1 MNPLFFH
8 RRPLPKEAHPQLEAG
23 HMHQLVMAN
32 IHAIEQRIAKIRGN
46 LRLLAFFAG
55 LLLIALIIPT
65 SPVRHAL
72 GYGGGAGLVNPT
84 CGQPAQVFA
93 KLLKGETYTLP
104 TKVQL
109 ERLPTPK
116 QHPIA
121 LASDANYDPA
131 TNRLCAGGWIALDTR
146 FVHPSSTVQ
155 GSTTYDP
162 NSGFTSTFV
171 ANALSGLWTSF
182 EHWLGDSLES
192 LLRDVETL
200 GFLFA
205 TPSGLTYQNVVVLHL
220 QAWFLVLTDAAL
232 SLFLVIAGYRYLF
245 GATSSLREFA
255 SAVLVAAVVAN
266 FGLPVLG
273 QFIDLSNAVCQ
284 GIQGVFLTAGFGN
297 LTALFELL
305 NWRTMPDYVI
315 LVYLIELLC
324 LALLSGQ
331 MLLRVAFLCLLLVV
345 APAGLFLCYG
355 GGFILPGAQQWGTL
369 WAQAFV
375 ATLIAQPL
383 QIICLGLG
391 AALVAS
397 FGVSTSSPVVPLVSI
412 ATIFLAWKI
421 PDLLLSSVI
430 RSRLLSSE
438 SAHEMTQNVVNVV
451 QTGTEMAALVAA

>member
-1 MNPLFFH
+1 MNQFLLH
-8 RRPLPKEAHPQLEAG
+8 RRPPIKEAHPPTEGDRRHPIATVTTRTLE
-23 HMHQLVMAN
+23 HQIA
-32 IHAIEQRIAKIRGN
+32 RIQGN
-46 LRLLAFFAG
+46 LRLIAFFAG
-55 LLLIALIIPT
+55 MLLIALIIPT

-72 GYGGGAGLVNPT
+72 GYGGGSGLVNPT
-84 CGQPAQVFA
+84 CGRPAQVFA

-104 TKVQL
+104 TKAQL
-109 ERLPTPK
+109 EHLPTP
-116 QHPIA
+116 QHHPIA
-121 LASDANYDPA
+121 TTSDANYDPA
-131 TNRLCAGGWIALDTR
+131 TNQLCAGGWVALDTR
-146 FVHPSSTVQ
+146 FVHPGPTVQ

-162 NSGFTSTFV
+162 TSGFTSTFV
-171 ANALSGLWTSF
+171 ASALSGLWTSF
-182 EHWLGDSLES
+182 EQWLRDSLQS

-205 TPSGLTYQNVVVLHL
+205 TPAGLTYQNVVVLHL

-255 SAVLVAAVVAN
+255 SAVIVATVVAN
-266 FGLPVLG
+266 FGPPVLG

-284 GIQGVFLTAGFGN
+284 GIQGVLLTAGFGN
-297 LTALFELL
+297 LTAFFELL
-305 NWRTMPDYVI
+305 NWGTMPDYVI

-345 APAGLFLCYG
+345 APAGLFLCFG
-355 GGFILPGAQQWGTL
+355 GGFILPGAQHWGTL

-391 AALVAS
+391 AALIAS

-438 SAHEMTQNVVNVV
+438 SAHEMTQNVVNGV
-451 QTGTEMAALVAA
+451 QTGAEMVALVAA